1 MARLATP
8 GVYVK
13 ENNAF
18 SSSVVAAP
26 TAIPAFIGYTAK
38 AERGHESLTNA
49 PTRVDSFKEF
59 INYFGRGPKLS
70 FTVKSKGDT
79 DYTLKLNPESQF
91 HLYNSLRLYYANGG
105 GACYIVSI
113 GDYSKA
119 PKKDQFQEAIEM
131 LIAEQEP
138 SIVAVPDAV
147 NLSSE
152 DCFELYREILV
163 HCGKETRDRFAIF
176 DIPGGDQ
183 ARTYNDKDVIK
194 TFRDGVGH
202 NNLAYGAA
210 YYPFLNTTVIS
221 ASELSFKNISNR
233 KELVKILTNEAEIR
247 YLGGLQSASSPSSS
261 SSSSSSSSAS
271 KSSSSKSSSS
281 KSSSSKS
288 SSTKSSSSKS
298 SGGSSSSSK
307 EVDSRA
313 QQKFDEVKSEIDKL
327 TSSEGSSS
335 VLDQNLKAISPTY
348 NAILRQIKE
357 EANVMPTVGAIAGI
371 YANVDNNI
379 GVHKA
384 PANIGLNSVLSPT
397 VNITG
402 PVQEDLNLPV
412 NGKAVNAIRSF
423 LGKGILVWG
432 ARTLDGNS
440 QDWKYINV
448 RRTLLMI
455 EQSVK
460 SAVENYI
467 FEPNTPQTWMRVRI
481 AIENF
486 LTTMWKRGA
495 LMGISPAEAFEV
507 AIGIGDTMTPE
518 DVLDGVMRIS
528 VFLSVARPAEF
539 IEITFEQRMLEPVE
553 EATEDEE
560 GDDEGGE
567 DGGDEGGDE

>member
-38 AERGHESLTNA
+38 AERGHESLKGTA
-49 PTRVDSFKEF
+49 LRVDSFKEF
-59 INYFGRGPKLS
+59 INYFGKGPKIS
-70 FTVKSKGDT
+70 FSIKAGDKT
-79 DYTLKLNPESQF
+79 DYSLKLNPESQY

-105 GACYIVSI
+105 GACYIMSL
-113 GDYSKA
+113 GNYSTK
-119 PKKDQFQEAIEM
+119 PKLSEM
-131 LIAEQEP
+131 QAALELLIAEQEP
-138 SIVAVPDAV
+138 SIIAVPDAIG
-147 NLSSE
+147 LE
-152 DCFELYREILV
+152 TDECFELYRDILN

-176 DIPGGDQ
+176 DIPNGDQ
-183 ARTYNDKDVIK
+183 ARSYDKNDVISS
-194 TFRDGVGH
+194 FRDGVGH

-210 YYPFLNTTVIS
+210 YYPYLNTTIVS
-221 ASELSFKNISNR
+221 SSELSYKNISN
-233 KELVKILTNEAEIR
+233 KDELVKLLTREAELK
-247 YLGGLQSASSPSSS
+247 YLGAIQTPAKAAAKPAAAKGAKP
-261 SSSSSSSSAS
+261 AAA
-271 KSSSSKSSSS
+271 KPAAKAPA
-281 KSSSSKS
+281 KK
-288 SSTKSSSSKS
+288 
-298 SGGSSSSSK
+298 
-307 EVDSRA
+307 VDARA
-313 QQKFDEVKSEIDKL
+313 QQKFNEVKAEIEKI
-327 TSSEGSSS
+327 TSGDVSSA
-335 VLDQNLKAISPTY
+335 VLDQNLKAISGLY
-348 NAILRQIKE
+348 NAILREIKE
-357 EANVMPTVGAIAGI
+357 KANVMPTVGAIAGI
-371 YANVDNNI
+371 YANVDNNV

-384 PANIGLNSVLSPT
+384 PANIGLNSVISPT

-460 SAVENYI
+460 AAVENYI

-486 LTTMWKRGA
+486 LTSMWKKGA

-507 AIGIGDTMTPE
+507 AIGLGDTMTPE

-528 VFLSVARPAEF
+528 VFLSVSRPAEF
-539 IEITFEQRMLEPVE
+539 IEITFEQRMLEPVD
-553 EATEDEE
+553 EAAEEE
-560 GDDEGGE
+560 GEGEEEGE
-567 DGGDEGGDE
+567 DSGEE